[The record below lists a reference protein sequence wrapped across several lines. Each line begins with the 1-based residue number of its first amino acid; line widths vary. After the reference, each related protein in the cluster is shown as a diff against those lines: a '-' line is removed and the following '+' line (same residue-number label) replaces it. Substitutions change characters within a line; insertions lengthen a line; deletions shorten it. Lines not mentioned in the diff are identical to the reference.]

1 MADMLKQKGIRTS
14 VVTTASYYRTY
25 ESLAETADG
34 DMFLMTG
41 DFCDEMFGFICYGTP
56 KMNVVIADNI
66 VSGYFKEP
74 LVKGGDCDTDG
85 DTLSDSEEVDW
96 YNVKEVLED
105 GTYELYTWKELC
117 QKSRLWFLEVED
129 YAGGESNPLFELMG
143 DIEVIPATSNPF
155 SADTDKDYYPDNKDE
170 DILDTNPMYIYDAG
184 INDSDFHKGVSV
196 AVKEPDKYTGG
207 KLTVNNSEGTAKYS
221 FTRRPGDFAYFTLK
235 PDAVSYYKFTN
246 KANAAASVTVSY
258 EKGWGLWEET
268 VYVDPDSNGSYLLE
282 RGKEY
287 TIEIYGDGY
296 SDYGFTAEQDNWV
309 YAPDGGIWTVT
320 RYSNSSAAASTL
332 CSERI
337 YMPSH
342 RIVSSIVKLTGGTVV
357 PIDPAGD
364 VEAQLD
370 SVLRNT
376 DMKVKKDDVE
386 NAIASIAGAGAT
398 AIGTI
403 LAIIFPEP
411 TSTASGVVKTGEF
424 VVAFIADYCTYK
436 GTPSA
441 IRTLTKYMEQ
451 CGFKRAFTEGSANVM
466 ASRYL
471 SIGLNNVWDPWESS
485 PYINKISIMGDIGS
499 VNTNIS
505 DQRIIDWCGWE
516 LED

>member
-14 VVTTASYYRTY
+14 VVTTASYYKTY

-96 YNVKEVLED
+96 DNVKEVHED

-155 SADTDKDYYPDNKDE
+155 SADTDKDYYPDNRDE

-184 INDSDFHKGVSV
+184 INDSGFHKGVSV
-196 AVKEPDKYTGG
+196 AVKESDKFTDG
-207 KLTVNNSEGTAKYS
+207 KLTVNNSESTAKYS

-235 PDAVSYYKFTN
+235 PDAISYYKFTN

-258 EKGWGLWEET
+258 EKGWGLWAET
-268 VYVDPDSNGSYLLE
+268 VYVDPESNGTYLLE

-296 SDYGFTAEQDNWV
+296 SNYEFTAEQDNWV
-309 YAPDGGIWTVT
+309 YAPDGGVWEANDGE
-320 RYSNSSAAASTL
+320 SL
-332 CSERI
+332 SEYKPIKQYYITPKLFVDSLYTNIDNDFEITTI
-337 YMPSH
+337 YTQKDLENVMKSLEPELRSQLRGEINTFLTAGGVVVLIIDVFSH
-342 RIVSSIVKLTGGTVV
+342 EKYKILKVLGNVITVSSGGTLGSEWIENFY
-357 PIDPAGD
+357 IDHIED
-364 VEAQLD
+364 VLKEGNLHICYSTYMTKFYNNYNPWTTERYIPKIQFD
-370 SVLRNT
+370 
-376 DMKVKKDDVE
+376 
-386 NAIASIAGAGAT
+386 IAGSV
-398 AIGTI
+398 IDS
-403 LAIIFPEP
+403 L
-411 TSTASGVVKTGEF
+411 SYKT
-424 VVAFIADYCTYK
+424 VQDA
-436 GTPSA
+436 
-441 IRTLTKYMEQ
+441 
-451 CGFKRAFTEGSANVM
+451 CGFPNFDN
-466 ASRYL
+466 
-471 SIGLNNVWDPWESS
+471 
-485 PYINKISIMGDIGS
+485 
-499 VNTNIS
+499 
-505 DQRIIDWCGWE
+505 
-516 LED
+516 